1 MQQSFK
7 KSYFKIYFWKGLSII
22 LNLLS
27 LFIVAPTLSSD
38 PAIYGVYMLCV
49 SLNIFLAYIDLGFI
63 NAGFKYAAEYYAK
76 GDLKEEAKVIGFVL
90 FILSI
95 FLIIPFTFFLIASLK
110 PGILLSDVNATS
122 DKMVIA
128 SKLFL
133 IQSLFSFNIILQKYN
148 TIIYGVRVKNYK
160 INQIN
165 IIANSIKLASI
176 FYFFKKDSYDI
187 VGYYLFWKSVETI
200 AIITNTYLSKNL
212 SNYSFFYALRYLRFS
227 KTVFDKTKRLA
238 IVSFVGSLFWIIYN
252 ELDSIVITKFF
263 GVETFAFFAVAITF
277 VKFIRSLFAVVFMPF
292 NARFNHFLGQN
303 RPGELKE
310 YFFKL
315 LNTIFP
321 VIFLLI
327 TTILFLRKPLILSWV
342 GSNYFISIE
351 ILFYFML
358 SMIFN
363 PIKNL
368 STSLSNALEKIKLLY
383 IVNFVLMISYWLS
396 ILLLVKSFSYL
407 SFAYAKFISA
417 FLSNIIFLFVISY
430 QFKVKPFTVILDLI
444 KPVILPTITIFL
456 LSLLVNENLV
466 FFKNSSKLLLVL
478 FIAATIY
485 SISLAIL
492 YFSSTP
498 FRRQIRLLFENIK
511 SKNS

>member
-1 MQQSFK
+1 
-7 KSYFKIYFWKGLSII
+7 
-22 LNLLS
+22 
-27 LFIVAPTLSSD
+27 
-38 PAIYGVYMLCV
+38 
-49 SLNIFLAYIDLGFI
+49 
-63 NAGFKYAAEYYAK
+63 
-76 GDLKEEAKVIGFVL
+76 
-90 FILSI
+90 
-95 FLIIPFTFFLIASLK
+95 
-110 PGILLSDVNATS
+110 
-122 DKMVIA
+122 
-128 SKLFL
+128 
-133 IQSLFSFNIILQKYN
+133 
-148 TIIYGVRVKNYK
+148 
-160 INQIN
+160 
-165 IIANSIKLASI
+165 
-176 FYFFKKDSYDI
+176 
-187 VGYYLFWKSVETI
+187 
-200 AIITNTYLSKNL
+200 
-212 SNYSFFYALRYLRFS
+212 
-227 KTVFDKTKRLA
+227 
-238 IVSFVGSLFWIIYN
+238 
-252 ELDSIVITKFF
+252 
-263 GVETFAFFAVAITF
+263 
-277 VKFIRSLFAVVFMPF
+277 
-292 NARFNHFLGQN
+292 
-303 RPGELKE
+303 
-310 YFFKL
+310 
-315 LNTIFP
+315 
-321 VIFLLI
+321 
-327 TTILFLRKPLILSWV
+327 LFLRKPLILSWV

>member
-160 INQIN
+160 IN
-165 IIANSIKLASI
+165 
-176 FYFFKKDSYDI
+176 
-187 VGYYLFWKSVETI
+187 
-200 AIITNTYLSKNL
+200 
-212 SNYSFFYALRYLRFS
+212 
-227 KTVFDKTKRLA
+227 
-238 IVSFVGSLFWIIYN
+238 
-252 ELDSIVITKFF
+252 
-263 GVETFAFFAVAITF
+263 
-277 VKFIRSLFAVVFMPF
+277 
-292 NARFNHFLGQN
+292 H
-303 RPGELKE
+303 
-310 YFFKL
+310 
-315 LNTIFP
+315 
-321 VIFLLI
+321 
-327 TTILFLRKPLILSWV
+327 
-342 GSNYFISIE
+342 
-351 ILFYFML
+351 
-358 SMIFN
+358 
-363 PIKNL
+363 
-368 STSLSNALEKIKLLY
+368 
-383 IVNFVLMISYWLS
+383 
-396 ILLLVKSFSYL
+396 
-407 SFAYAKFISA
+407 
-417 FLSNIIFLFVISY
+417 
-430 QFKVKPFTVILDLI
+430 
-444 KPVILPTITIFL
+444 
-456 LSLLVNENLV
+456 
-466 FFKNSSKLLLVL
+466 
-478 FIAATIY
+478 
-485 SISLAIL
+485 
-492 YFSSTP
+492 
-498 FRRQIRLLFENIK
+498 
-511 SKNS
+511 